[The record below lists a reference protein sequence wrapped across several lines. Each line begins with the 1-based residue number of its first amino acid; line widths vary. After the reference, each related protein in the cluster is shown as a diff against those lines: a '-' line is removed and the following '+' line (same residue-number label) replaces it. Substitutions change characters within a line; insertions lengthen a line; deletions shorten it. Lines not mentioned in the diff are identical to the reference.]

1 MKISRLSLV
10 AVGLATVFFCQKALA
25 QTPDF
30 WKNKVSPELRAK
42 LQTGER
48 TDFFIVM
55 AEQAD
60 ISGAKNLVGKTTKAQ
75 YVFERLQAVASRS
88 QANVT
93 QVLRQYGAFFNSL
106 YLVNAI
112 AVQGGDLALAQTVAA
127 LPEVKRLA
135 LDPEVHFSGPV
146 ATADPASEA
155 QNRGAIEWGINMI
168 NAPAVWALGYT
179 GQGITVGGADTGY
192 EWGHPAIKTQYRG
205 YHAPTD
211 TSDHNYN
218 WHDAIHEASPL
229 NGDNNNPCGF
239 DSKQPCDDNN
249 HGTHTMGTMTGDDGQ
264 GNQIGVAPGAKW
276 VGCRNMERGWG
287 KPSSYIECIEWF
299 LAPTDLNGQNPDVSR
314 APHVINNSWYCSE
327 EEGCVDT
334 TVNNLIRTA
343 IVNLR
348 ASGVVV
354 VVSNGNFAQGGQC
367 FTTRWAPA
375 YFEESFS
382 VGATD
387 EADEITGF
395 SSRGPID
402 IDGSNRIKP
411 NVSAPGANVRSC
423 VRGGD
428 YANFWGTSMAGPHV
442 AGLVALV
449 LSAAPQLA
457 GNVDVIEDIIES
469 TAVEK
474 FDPTACGGAAA
485 VPNNA
490 YGRGRIN
497 ALAAVQM
504 ATSLNAPDVPGKP
517 SASAQAFPN
526 PAGERAI
533 FDLKNFSGKAQLR
546 IFDAAGRQV
555 FGQNFAAQPR
565 QLLEIPTQQLPEGV
579 YFWQIRDEAQTV
591 AGRLVRN

>member
-1 MKISRLSLV
+1 MKISHLYLV
-10 AVGLATVFFCQKALA
+10 ALCLTTASLSQKAAA
-25 QTPDF
+25 QAPDF

-42 LQTGER
+42 LETGEK

-60 ISGAKNLVGKTTKAQ
+60 LGGAKNLTGKTVKAQ
-75 YVFERLQAVASRS
+75 FVFERLQAVAARS
-88 QANVT
+88 QAVLT
-93 QVLRQYGAFFNSL
+93 QVLRQNGAFFNSL
-106 YLVNAI
+106 YLVNAV
-112 AVQGGDLALAQTVAA
+112 AVSGGDLALAKSVAA

-135 LDPEVHFSGPV
+135 PDPEVHFSGPV
-146 ATADPASEA
+146 ATDNPAAEADS
-155 QNRGAIEWGINMI
+155 RGAIEWGLNMI

-179 GQGITVGGADTGY
+179 GQGITIGGSDTGY
-192 EWGHPAIKTQYRG
+192 EWGHPAIKAQYRG

-218 WHDAIHEASPL
+218 WHDAIREASPL
-229 NGDNNNPCGF
+229 NNDANNPCGF
-239 DSKQPCDDNN
+239 DAKQPCDDNN

-299 LAPTDLNGQNPDVSR
+299 LAPTDLDGQNPDVGR

-343 IVNLR
+343 IANLR

-395 SSRGPID
+395 SSRGPVD

-423 VRGGD
+423 VRGGG

-474 FDPTACGGAAA
+474 LDPTACGGTAD

-490 YGRGRIN
+490 HGRGRIN
-497 ALAAVQM
+497 ALAAVQLVL
-504 ATSLNAPDVPGKP
+504 SLDAPEVPAGQ
-517 SASAQAFPN
+517 SASVQVFPN
-526 PAGERAI
+526 PANDWAI
-533 FDLKNFSGKAQLR
+533 FDLKNFSGKAQLV

-555 FGQNFAAQPR
+555 FSQNFEAQPR
-565 QLLEIPTQQLPEGV
+565 RLLEVPTQQLPQGV
-579 YFWQIRDEAQTV
+579 YLWQIRDESRTA
-591 AGRLVRN
+591 AGRLVRS